1 MSKGEELIALRSDLR
16 NCVLLLAIPLLLLL
30 PFLWN
35 NETLLLSR
43 SELGT
48 DYVAMHLPNTLF
60 LQRTWIETGRLPT
73 WRPETM
79 SGIPIVGNPSYLI
92 AYPPYLLTLVLPAT
106 WALNLLFALHI
117 GLAGAGIYA
126 FTRIRMAFS
135 GLGAFSSAIA
145 YMLAPKLLA
154 HVSGGQLGVVIVLAW
169 LPWVLLALD
178 RALVNLSPIWG
189 WLAGLLFGLSFV
201 AHPPMV
207 FISFIVLIAYALYL
221 VIRHRPAAFSSLRR
235 SLIARR
241 TLATGLAAAIGFLL
255 SAGAHLAP
263 MLELIPYLN
272 RSDLSLAD
280 SAAYALPPSLLALF
294 LAIPSVPFPEWIV
307 YIGIGIF
314 IFASHAIFRDQVWG
328 KAFWLTLG
336 IVSVLF
342 ALGTSTPLFA
352 WAFRVVPG
360 FEFLRVPSRSWFFVS
375 LILGIFCGAGV
386 QGFVRGGRGF
396 RAAAALGLFLLIVSA
411 FAISRPQN
419 PWQWAA
425 LAAAA
430 VSGATILILS
440 QFGWTPKSRN
450 RVGLAIGFA
459 LILEL
464 SAVGWSF
471 WQPGKGPPGPE
482 WLDQLSVT
490 GTERVYTEG
499 RLSPYATEN
508 AGLWIVEGIDP
519 VQLKHYV
526 FYMEAATNCR
536 PQVYSISVPGF
547 VASAEAAAAC
557 PDRQVDSYLLGLLGV
572 RLAITSEEQEGPGWI
587 LEGSIEGGKVYRNND
602 VRPPAFLIYETQ
614 PTVSDEY
621 PLDRLAGSSPS
632 DPLLVVG
639 GHEITGGSDGS
650 SSVNTRWLTSNLFEL
665 EITSS
670 APGFVVASVPYMP
683 GWKAFDQVGNEL
695 PIYRAQMALMGSYV
709 PAGKTNLQYEY
720 SPDSYVLGKW
730 VRGIAFIVSAI
741 GFTFVSFQVWDRQ
754 RVKR

>member
-1 MSKGEELIALRSDLR
+1 MSDSKELNALRSDLR
-16 NCVLLLAIPLLLLL
+16 NCVLLFAIPLLLLL

-35 NETLLLSR
+35 SETLLLSR

-48 DYVAMHLPNTLF
+48 DYIAKQLPNASF
-60 LQRTWIETGRLPT
+60 LQQEWRETGRLPT

-92 AYPPYLLTLVLPAT
+92 AYPPYLLILALPAT

-126 FTRIRMAFS
+126 FARIRMAFS

-154 HVSGGQLGVVIVLAW
+154 HVSGGQLDIVIVLAW

-178 RALVNLSPIWG
+178 RALENLSPIWA
-189 WLAGLLFGLSFV
+189 WLAGLLFGLLFV
-201 AHPPMV
+201 AHPPTA
-207 FISFIVLIAYALYL
+207 FITFTVLIAYALYL
-221 VIRHRPAAFSSLRR
+221 LIRHRPAAFSRL
-235 SLIARR
+235 RR
-241 TLATGLAAAIGFLL
+241 TLLVRRTFAIGLAAAIGFLL
-255 SAGAHLAP
+255 SGGVHLAP

-294 LAIPSVPFPEWIV
+294 LAVPSVPFPEWIV
-307 YIGIGIF
+307 FIGIGIF
-314 IFASHAIFRDQVWG
+314 IFASHGILRDQVWG

-342 ALGTSTPLFA
+342 ALGTATPLFA
-352 WAFRVVPG
+352 WTFRIVPG
-360 FEFLRVPSRSWFFVS
+360 FGFLRVPSRSWFFVS
-375 LILGIFCGAGV
+375 LILAIFCGAGV
-386 QGFVRGGRGF
+386 QGFVQGRRGF
-396 RAAAALGLFLLIVSA
+396 RAAAAIGLFLLVVSGV
-411 FAISRPQN
+411 AISRPQN
-419 PWQWAA
+419 PWQWVA
-425 LAAAA
+425 LAAAV

-440 QFGWTPKSRN
+440 QFGGILKGGN
-450 RVGLAIGFA
+450 RVALAIGFV

-471 WQPGKGPPGPE
+471 WQPGEGSPEPE

-499 RLSPYATEN
+499 RLSPYAAEN

-519 VQLKHYV
+519 VQLRHYV
-526 FYMEAATNCR
+526 SYIEAATQCR
-536 PQVYSISVPGF
+536 PQVYSISVPAF

-572 RLAITSEEQEGPGWI
+572 RRAVTSEDQTGLGWI
-587 LEGSIEGGKVYRNND
+587 LEGSIEGGNVYRNND
-602 VRPPAFLIYETQ
+602 VRPQAFLIYETQ

-621 PLDRLAGSSPS
+621 LFDRLAERSPS

-650 SSVNTRWLTSNLFEL
+650 SSVDTRWITSDQFEL

-670 APGFVVASVPYMP
+670 APGFVVVSVPYMP
-683 GWKAFDQVGNEL
+683 GWKALDHDRIEL
-695 PIYRAQMALMGSYV
+695 PVYQAQMALMGTYV
-709 PAGKTNLQYEY
+709 PAGKTNLHFRY

-730 VRGIAFIVSAI
+730 VRGLALIVSAI
-741 GFTFVSFQVWDRQ
+741 GFSFVSFQVWDR
-754 RVKR
+754 RRAKR